1 MFIIKSVCDSQQP
14 SIWSLGY
21 NSSNKRKVLYFF
33 YYYLSKL
40 QRVAYISLHFLSFNK
55 LTKSLK
61 FVFLF
66 WILMRLLTYL
76 LTLVSFNASAVTEDD
91 TIFISGL
98 ETYQFPTGNI
108 NTGDTPLMLPTAE
121 TEFGI
126 PERARKLFPDG
137 YYPLRDV
144 VYNNCILDVKQEVFP
159 ETNPY
164 VLEWINGEQ
173 SYDANG
179 NLLSVYFDTDGDFNW
194 DSWNINSYDSFNNL
208 INTKTYAVYTNSA
221 GNSQSRLDFEDI
233 YTYYYDALVQDRITH
248 LEIERKTYLYQADGT
263 PNGSQSI
270 VSSSDYNYFIGGLY
284 DGLIESEIWYFESI
298 ADVNVYYFYDGFRNL
313 IEYQIA
319 PSTAPSPRQFL
330 AFDYGSDL
338 LLAKFRKGLKN
349 YQGTTILSEKTTE
362 FSYVPITPFVSGFSE
377 IATRSSSTNKWTAR
391 HKVDKQT
398 YVNTENSPEPI
409 AYCSGYE
416 DYAWSTN
423 DFPISIKYS
432 GYPYDP
438 LQTCEE
444 YQEVTDFQITFSGSC
459 TQ

>member
-1 MFIIKSVCDSQQP
+1 
-14 SIWSLGY
+14 
-21 NSSNKRKVLYFF
+21 
-33 YYYLSKL
+33 
-40 QRVAYISLHFLSFNK
+40 
-55 LTKSLK
+55 
-61 FVFLF
+61 
-66 WILMRLLTYL
+66 MRLLTYL

-98 ETYQFPTGNI
+98 ETYQFPAGNI

-126 PERARKLFPDG
+126 PERAQELFPNG

-194 DSWNINSYDSFNNL
+194 DSWNINSYDTFNNL
-208 INTKTYAVYTNSA
+208 INTKTYAVHTNSA

-284 DGLIESEIWYFESI
+284 DGLIESEIWHFESI

-330 AFDYGSDL
+330 AFDYGADL
-338 LLAKFRKGLKN
+338 LLAKFRKGLK
-349 YQGTTILSEKTTE
+349 TIKEQR
-362 FSYVPITPFVSGFSE
+362 Y
-377 IATRSSSTNKWTAR
+377 
-391 HKVDKQT
+391 
-398 YVNTENSPEPI
+398 
-409 AYCSGYE
+409 
-416 DYAWSTN
+416 
-423 DFPISIKYS
+423 
-432 GYPYDP
+432 
-438 LQTCEE
+438 
-444 YQEVTDFQITFSGSC
+444 
-459 TQ
+459 